1 MESTTKQNSYAKL
14 LSQADTV
21 VTSYDGTDATQT
33 IYTLTDAD
41 LSSMLNGNFM
51 VVQALPSSSSLQS
64 GNYVNDRAYFGDTNQ
79 PQPDNPHNLAD
90 PYPGVR
96 MAGIYFESPA
106 QANTISVEEGESGVA
121 AGGWRRGRLAASPP
135 VSDMNF
141 TVSASTYESLN
152 TSPTLSDGRTPGYR
166 LQGYGMNVPAQ
177 RCFVTNPFGTQ
188 SSNVIA
194 RHEHSAIQ
202 MTVNESNVQATSTFG
217 LPFASAH
224 TNILDIT
231 APNAGVLSFIIT
243 AGGNNFN
250 VGQLCE
256 TTTAGGGTGLRF
268 IIVEVSR
275 FNSEL
280 VRAVPINVGSGYA
293 VGDLVVITNPG
304 PVGDDA
310 TIRITSVSTLGASY
324 SGDLSGVHIHPTFR
338 GRQPQLFTGGNILD
352 GYAPGGALEQTGGAS
367 NGLIYADFR
376 NSNGRWEPD
385 IPVGGYTIVFGN
397 RYRPFTILTNVA
409 GVSDIQYTK
418 SAGVPATSAFTFQ
431 GPPPG
436 VQAQLAGLP
445 YAGDG
450 GPFNFCLGNPAGD
463 GQLGP
468 ILLNNAP
475 GERNMGTI
483 GTGSLS
489 YSEATQRYTFTVDK
503 PMGGPELDPNAV
515 RGPLLIDFG
524 RYNRNRFILQLG
536 DEPIQ
541 NHSLSVGDFSM
552 GNADRLHKVIW
563 GTRAQ
568 DSPREDKSAILSI
581 VPTPGATLSPLTLI
595 CTSPID
601 PVTGRPISQFSQ
613 NSYVNILP
621 SMTQIFEIDADGNYV
636 AGYGNSLL
644 LAGAGSNTELPS
656 IKILVQWIGY
666 WGKIFFSPIDLETWP
681 W

>member
-1 MESTTKQNSYAKL
+1 MESTTKQNSYARL

-33 IYTLTDAD
+33 IYTLADAD
-41 LSSMLNGNFM
+41 FSSMLNGNFM
-51 VVQALPSSSSLQS
+51 VVQALPSSSLQS
-64 GNYVNDRAYFGDTNQ
+64 GNYVNEGAYFGDTNQ
-79 PQPDNPHNLAD
+79 PQPDNPDALDN

-96 MAGIYFESPA
+96 MAGIYFDSPA
-106 QANTISVEEGESGVA
+106 QANTTSISEGESGVA

-135 VSDMNF
+135 VSDMDF
-141 TVSASTYESLN
+141 TVPGNTNESLN
-152 TSPTLSDGRTPGYR
+152 DSPVDSQGRTPGYR

-202 MTVNESNVQATSTFG
+202 MTVNDSNDPATSTFG
-217 LPFASAH
+217 LPFASAN

-243 AGGNNFN
+243 AGGNNWN
-250 VGQLCE
+250 VGQICE

-268 IIVEVSR
+268 KVVEVSR

-280 VRAVPINVGSGYA
+280 VSAVPINVGSDYA
-293 VGDLVVITNPG
+293 VGDLVDITHPVPG
-304 PVGDDA
+304 PGDDA

-324 SGDLSGVHIHPTFR
+324 GGDLSGVHIHPTSR
-338 GRQPQLFTGGNILD
+338 GRQPQLVVGGSNTLD
-352 GYAPGGALEQTGGAS
+352 GYVFQPETGGAS
-367 NGLIYADFR
+367 NGLIFADFR

-397 RYRPFTILTNVA
+397 RYRPFTILTNVE
-409 GVSDIQYTK
+409 GVSNIQYIR
-418 SAGVPATSAFTFQ
+418 SVDGGAYTSAFTFE

-436 VQAQLAGLP
+436 LQAQLVGLP
-445 YAGDG
+445 YSGDG
-450 GPFNFCLGNPAGD
+450 GPFNFCLGNPVGF
-463 GQLGP
+463 GP
-468 ILLNNAP
+468 TLLNNND

-489 YSEATQRYTFTVDK
+489 YSEANQLYTFTVNK
-503 PMGGPELDPNAV
+503 PMNETELTYESI

-524 RYNRNRFILQLG
+524 RYNRNRFILHLG

-601 PVTGRPISQFSQ
+601 PITGRPIPQYSE

-621 SMTQIFEIDADGNYV
+621 SMTQIFEIDSDGNYV

-656 IKILVQWIGY
+656 IKILVQWIGF
-666 WGKIFFSPIDLETWP
+666 WGKIFFTPVDLETWP